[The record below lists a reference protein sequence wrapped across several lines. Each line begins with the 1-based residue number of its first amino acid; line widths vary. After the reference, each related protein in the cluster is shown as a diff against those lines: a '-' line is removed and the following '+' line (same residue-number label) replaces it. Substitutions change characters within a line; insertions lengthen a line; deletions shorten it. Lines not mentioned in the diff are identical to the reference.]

1 MKFEKN
7 IKKLE
12 TFRLKVE
19 NLKSKEDTK
28 IENLLKWRENLT
40 KKSIVSSKLINF
52 NEVKGW
58 HSDSNGN
65 IHHKSGQFF
74 SLQGV
79 RTEGAAG
86 REVQTWDQPI
96 LSQKHGGVLAFL
108 ARETKDHGIQFLL
121 EGKTEPGDDGDV
133 KFCPSYQATQSNI
146 NRAHGGKLPDL
157 TNMILDHK
165 GAQLIYE
172 TSHNE
177 EGARFWKKTN
187 YNLILMLDDPE
198 NNETKKENY
207 IWASLTQIK
216 KLSLI
221 DNIINPFVKTILF
234 MI

>member
-40 KKSIVSSKLINF
+40 IKSIVSSKLINF

-79 RTEGAAG
+79 RTKGAVS
-86 REVQTWDQPI
+86 REIQTWDQPI
-96 LSQKHGGVLAFL
+96 LSQ
-108 ARETKDHGIQFLL
+108 R
-121 EGKTEPGDDGDV
+121 
-133 KFCPSYQATQSNI
+133 
-146 NRAHGGKLPDL
+146 
-157 TNMILDHK
+157 
-165 GAQLIYE
+165 
-172 TSHNE
+172 
-177 EGARFWKKTN
+177 
-187 YNLILMLDDPE
+187 
-198 NNETKKENY
+198 
-207 IWASLTQIK
+207 SLR
-216 KLSLI
+216 
-221 DNIINPFVKTILF
+221 KTIRHKTGKYYCQDRDPPSQYVRSS
-234 MI
+234 

>member
-12 TFRLKVE
+12 SFRLKIE
-19 NLKSKEDTK
+19 NLKSKENTK
-28 IENLLKWRENLT
+28 IENLLEWRKNLINEL
-40 KKSIVSSKLINF
+40 KISSKLINF
-52 NEVKGW
+52 NQVKDW
-58 HSDSNGN
+58 HTDPEGN
-65 IHHKSGQFF
+65 VHHKSGQFF
-74 SLQGV
+74 SLRGV
-79 RTEGAAG
+79 RTEGAASH
-86 REVQTWDQPI
+86 EVQTWDQPI
-96 LSQKHGGVLAFL
+96 LSQKHGGILAFL
-108 ARETKDHGIQFLL
+108 ARETKKHGIQFLL

-146 NRAHGGKLPDL
+146 NRAHGGKIPDL
-157 TNMILDHK
+157 SNIVLDYE
-165 GAQLIYE
+165 GAQLIYA

-187 YNLILMLDDPE
+187 YNLILMIDDPE
-198 NNETKKENY
+198 NSATKKENY
-207 IWASLTQIK
+207 TWASLTQIK